1 MGDSTRRE
9 QLRRISTSVKNGDIT
24 ETVRHDVV
32 DILSDP
38 TPCWRDILI
47 GILLDHPDT
56 AYNLLHTVNTA
67 GKHQLNVVNLMI
79 LVCAY
84 TKRYYA
90 NLVDV
95 GEKLDK
101 KTHVGTTLFDAILT
115 ELEEPNP
122 DMESFTEGML
132 INSRFLAQENGI

>member
-1 MGDSTRRE
+1 MGDITRRE

-56 AYNLLHTVNTA
+56 AYDLLHTVNTA